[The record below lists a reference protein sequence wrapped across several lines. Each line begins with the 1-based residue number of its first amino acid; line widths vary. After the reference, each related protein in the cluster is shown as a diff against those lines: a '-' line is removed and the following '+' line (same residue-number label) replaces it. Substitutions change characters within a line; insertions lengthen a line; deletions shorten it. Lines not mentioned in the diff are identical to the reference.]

1 MMELKDYR
9 LVFVGPRLGQT
20 AVGDYSDAFIDAVR
34 PHFRDLVAVR
44 TGGPGVDGVR
54 EIRSY
59 RKAVAEAVRS
69 APDGKV
75 LVHAESAAGGV
86 GPFWAVAGIRDVP
99 VTLTI
104 HDPPQGVWMPAR
116 TRFMADKKLLN
127 HGLHFPL
134 RPVSRWLEGR
144 VNHGR
149 TLFALTETGRRS
161 IAETYPGV
169 NTVRAPYL
177 VGERPEIPPAQDRP
191 PAIGFFGLVYRGKG
205 FEQIA
210 RIRELLPPEIGIRVA
225 GRGTESLPR
234 TPGIDIVGGVDGAE
248 EDAFFSSVRAIVVPY
263 GKRHFYAETYPASAV
278 IAHALSYRT
287 PVISTDYGSLAELTV
302 DEGVRLVATAGG
314 PLESVPV
321 ELAKASAEVVGDLG
335 LITELGVAADRGRV
349 AGSGPEVAAVF
360 TAEWA
365 RMLGRTADR

>member
-1 MMELKDYR
+1 MQLKDYR

-20 AVGDYSDAFIDAVR
+20 AVGDYSEAFIEAVR
-34 PHFRDLVAVR
+34 PYFRDLIEVR

-54 EIRSY
+54 EISSY
-59 RKAVAEAVRS
+59 RAAGAKAVAD
-69 APDGKV
+69 APNGKV

-86 GPFWAVAGIRDVP
+86 GPFWAVAGVRDVP

-144 VNHGR
+144 VNHRR

-169 NTVRAPYL
+169 NAVRAPYL
-177 VGERPEIPPAQDRP
+177 VGDRPVIPPAHERP
-191 PAIGFFGLVYRGKG
+191 RAIGFFGLVYRGKG

-210 RIRELLPPEIGIRVA
+210 RVRELLPPEIGIRVA
-225 GRGTESLPR
+225 GRGTETLPR
-234 TPGIDIVGGVDGAE
+234 TTGIDIVGGVDGPD
-248 EDAFFSSVRAIVVPY
+248 EDAFFASVRAIVVPY
-263 GKRHFYAETYPASAV
+263 GKRHFYAETFPASAV
-278 IAHALSYRT
+278 VAHALSYRT
-287 PVISTDYGSLAELTV
+287 PVVSTNYGSLAELTV
-302 DEGVRLVATAGG
+302 DDGVWLVATADA
-314 PLESVPV
+314 PPELVPT
-321 ELAKASAEVVGDLG
+321 ELARAATEVVDDIDLLTRLGASADRAR
-335 LITELGVAADRGRV
+335 VAA
-349 AGSGPEVAAVF
+349 SGPAVAAF
-360 TAEWA
+360 FAAEWA
-365 RMLGRTADR
+365 QMLGRTTDR

>member
-1 MMELKDYR
+1 MTQLKDYR

-20 AVGDYSDAFIDAVR
+20 AVGDYSEAFTEAVR
-34 PHFRDLVAVR
+34 PYFRDLIGVR
-44 TGGPGVDGVR
+44 TGGPGVDTVR
-54 EIRSY
+54 DILSY
-59 RKAVAEAVRS
+59 RDAVAKAVAD
-69 APDGKV
+69 APGGKV

-144 VNHGR
+144 VNRGR

-161 IAETYPGV
+161 IADTYPGV
-169 NTVRAPYL
+169 NAVRAPYL
-177 VGERPEIPPAQDRP
+177 VGERPVIPPAQDRP
-191 PAIGFFGLVYRGKG
+191 RAIGFFGLVYRGKG

-210 RIRELLPPEIGIRVA
+210 KIRELLPADIGIRVA
-225 GRGTESLPR
+225 GRGTETLPR
-234 TPGIDIVGGVDGAE
+234 TPGIDIVGSVDGAE

-278 IAHALSYRT
+278 IAHARSYRT
-287 PVISTDYGSLAELTV
+287 PVVSTDYGSLAELTV
-302 DEGVRLVATAGG
+302 DDGVRLVATATA
-314 PLESVPV
+314 PPESVPV
-321 ELAKASAEVVGDLG
+321 ELAKASTEVVDNIDVL
-335 LITELGVAADRGRV
+335 TELGRSADRARV
-349 AGSGPEVAAVF
+349 SGSRHEVAEVF
-360 TAEWA
+360 VAEWTS
-365 RMLGRTADR
+365 MLGRTANR

>member
-1 MMELKDYR
+1 MQLKDYR

-20 AVGDYSDAFIDAVR
+20 AVGDYSEAFIEAVR
-34 PHFRDLVAVR
+34 PYFRDLIEVR

-54 EIRSY
+54 EISSY
-59 RKAVAEAVRS
+59 RAAVAKAVAD

-169 NTVRAPYL
+169 NAVRAPYL
-177 VGERPEIPPAQDRP
+177 VGDRPVIPPAHERP
-191 PAIGFFGLVYRGKG
+191 RAIGFFGLVYRGKG

-210 RIRELLPPEIGIRVA
+210 LVRELLPPEIGIRVA
-225 GRGTESLPR
+225 GRGTETLPR
-234 TPGIDIVGGVDGAE
+234 TPGIDIVGGVDGPD
-248 EDAFFSSVRAIVVPY
+248 EDAFFASVRAIVVPY
-263 GKRHFYAETYPASAV
+263 GKRHFYAETFPASAV
-278 IAHALSYRT
+278 VAHALSYRT
-287 PVISTDYGSLAELTV
+287 PVVSTNYGSLAELTV
-302 DEGVRLVATAGG
+302 DDGVRLVATADA
-314 PLESVPV
+314 PPELVPT
-321 ELAKASAEVVGDLG
+321 ELARAATEVVDDIHLLTRLG
-335 LITELGVAADRGRV
+335 AAADRAR
-349 AGSGPEVAAVF
+349 AAASGPAVAAF
-360 TAEWA
+360 FAAEWA
-365 RMLGRTADR
+365 QMLGRTTDR

>member
-1 MMELKDYR
+1 MAQLSDYR

-20 AVGDYSDAFIDAVR
+20 AVGDYSEAFIDAVR
-34 PHFRDLVAVR
+34 PYFRDMVTVR

-54 EIRSY
+54 DIRSY
-59 RKAVAEAVRS
+59 RQAVAHAVAS
-69 APDGKV
+69 APDSKV

-116 TRFMADKKLLN
+116 TRFMADKKILN

-161 IAETYPGV
+161 IAQTYPGIHA
-169 NTVRAPYL
+169 VRAPYL
-177 VGERPEIPPAQDRP
+177 VGDRPEIPPAQDRP
-191 PAIGFFGLVYRGKG
+191 RAIGFFGLVYRGKG

-210 RIRELLPPEIGIRVA
+210 RIRELLPADIGIRVA
-225 GRGTESLPR
+225 GRGTETLPR
-234 TPGIDIVGGVDGAE
+234 MSGIDIVGGVDGPE

-278 IAHALSYRT
+278 IAHAMSYRT
-287 PVISTDYGSLAELTV
+287 PVVSTDYGSLAELTV
-302 DEGVRLVATAGG
+302 DDGVRLVRTADA
-314 PLESVPV
+314 PPESVPI
-321 ELAKASAEVVGDLG
+321 ELAGASAEVVDDVELLTALG
-335 LITELGVAADRGRV
+335 AAADRSRT
-349 AGSGPEVAAVF
+349 AASGPAVAAVF
-360 TAEWA
+360 AAEWTS
-365 RMLGRTADR
+365 MLVRATER

>member
-1 MMELKDYR
+1 MAQLSDYR

-20 AVGDYSDAFIDAVR
+20 AVGDYSEAFIDAVR
-34 PHFRDLVAVR
+34 PYFRDMVTVR

-54 EIRSY
+54 DIRSY
-59 RKAVAEAVRS
+59 RQAVAHAVAS

-116 TRFMADKKLLN
+116 TRFMADKKILN

-161 IAETYPGV
+161 IAQTYPGIHA
-169 NTVRAPYL
+169 VRAPYL
-177 VGERPEIPPAQDRP
+177 VGDRPEIPPAQDRP
-191 PAIGFFGLVYRGKG
+191 RAIGFFGLVYRGKG

-210 RIRELLPPEIGIRVA
+210 RIRELLPADIGIRVA
-225 GRGTESLPR
+225 GRGTETLPR
-234 TPGIDIVGGVDGAE
+234 MSGIDIVGGVDGPE

-278 IAHALSYRT
+278 IAHAMSYRT
-287 PVISTDYGSLAELTV
+287 PVVSTDYGSLAELTV
-302 DEGVRLVATAGG
+302 DDGVRLVRTADA
-314 PLESVPV
+314 PPESVPI
-321 ELAKASAEVVGDLG
+321 ELAGASAEVVDDVELLTALG
-335 LITELGVAADRGRV
+335 AAADRSRT
-349 AGSGPEVAAVF
+349 AASGPAVAAVF
-360 TAEWA
+360 AAEWTS
-365 RMLGRTADR
+365 MLVRATER